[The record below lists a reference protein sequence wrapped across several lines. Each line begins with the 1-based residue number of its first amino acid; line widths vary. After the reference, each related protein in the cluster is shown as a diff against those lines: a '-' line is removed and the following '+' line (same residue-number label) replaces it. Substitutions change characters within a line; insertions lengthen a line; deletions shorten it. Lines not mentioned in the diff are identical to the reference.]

1 MNCLTFHYD
10 PARLGQGPG
19 ASSAAVWGKHVAVDL
34 GSAVRGA
41 VLCLSGWTFPYG
53 PRAGQ
58 THDVV
63 FVATSDNHVYAY
75 AVDELTVGAAPIW
88 SHFLGPPVTRGDS
101 NIPPPIGVCSTPVL
115 DPAHQRMFIMSCQA
129 VSGIGGYFAIA
140 LNINTGQPIQ
150 SARLNDLGAAGR
162 PTFDGNT
169 VDQRGALNLVNGRV
183 VSTYADFLGRDLG
196 PYHGWVVSCNANNLN
211 DQWYCSITKS
221 VLGGGCWG
229 PGGAAAG
236 PDGSL
241 YIGTGNAPT
250 ADDTYWSNLPAGKHP
265 GDIGDFFEGVV
276 KVGATGQGISV
287 VDWYQPTNAR
297 LQNAADLD
305 FGSSSPIVLPPI
317 GGRQLVAI
325 STKFGIYLLDGTRLG
340 HWGGELWK
348 AEGDINTGTGFFPQ
362 ESHSAP
368 AHYLTPSGD
377 HLLYFVGGGL
387 PGLIAYKVV
396 LTGQTAS
403 LQEVWRANRRGIA
416 VGNTHGSPTIGA
428 VASPG
433 FALVWIVDADEGAD
447 HGVLRAFNA
456 LDGTEVYN
464 SGAVAADD
472 LGIVPHY
479 PPITCASGGVFVGTA
494 RGFAYYALVDP
505 CRAEVEKVN
514 ELQKELD
521 NEQDA
526 FASGDIPR
534 PRTQENIA
542 RVKAEIA
549 KLVREL
555 DAAQNALDKCRARH
569 DPPLPSPDPPRRR
582 RTPSRPHRHA

>member
-1 MNCLTFHYD
+1 
-10 PARLGQGPG
+10 
-19 ASSAAVWGKHVAVDL
+19 
-34 GSAVRGA
+34 
-41 VLCLSGWTFPYG
+41 
-53 PRAGQ
+53 
-58 THDVV
+58 
-63 FVATSDNHVYAY
+63 
-75 AVDELTVGAAPIW
+75 
-88 SHFLGPPVTRGDS
+88 
-101 NIPPPIGVCSTPVL
+101 
-115 DPAHQRMFIMSCQA
+115 
-129 VSGIGGYFAIA
+129 
-140 LNINTGQPIQ
+140 
-150 SARLNDLGAAGR
+150 
-162 PTFDGNT
+162 
-169 VDQRGALNLVNGRV
+169 
-183 VSTYADFLGRDLG
+183 
-196 PYHGWVVSCNANNLN
+196 
-211 DQWYCSITKS
+211 
-221 VLGGGCWG
+221 
-229 PGGAAAG
+229 
-236 PDGSL
+236 
-241 YIGTGNAPT
+241 
-250 ADDTYWSNLPAGKHP
+250 
-265 GDIGDFFEGVV
+265 
-276 KVGATGQGISV
+276 
-287 VDWYQPTNAR
+287 
-297 LQNAADLD
+297 
-305 FGSSSPIVLPPI
+305 
-317 GGRQLVAI
+317 
-325 STKFGIYLLDGTRLG
+325 
-340 HWGGELWK
+340 
-348 AEGDINTGTGFFPQ
+348 
-362 ESHSAP
+362 
-368 AHYLTPSGD
+368 
-377 HLLYFVGGGL
+377 VGGGL